1 MNDLLQLAVVLLI
14 VASALAYL
22 GVRVWRWFTNRQG
35 TGCGG
40 CHGCGST
47 HAKLVT
53 LEAKPP
59 SPR

>member
-14 VASALAYL
+14 VTSALAYL
-22 GVRVWRWFTNRQG
+22 GVCVWRWFTSRKVG
-35 TGCGG
+35 GCGG

-47 HAKLVT
+47 QTKLVT
-53 LEAKPP
+53 LEVKPP